1 LQTQGQLDLPI
12 RQCKESA
19 MFDHHISLKTAGLGI
34 ALAHSLLWSGS
45 APAEPIAGCPSETI
59 LSQFEDFG
67 RSGKMPPELG
77 RWLSDPKAQYIE
89 PYKAFDNAYFV
100 GVCWVSAWIVST
112 KEGTVLIDTLHEP
125 HVDQLI
131 ANIKKV
137 GVDLADIK
145 YVLMTHGHFDHVGG
159 AYKLKP
165 LLANAKF
172 VMTQTGWDEAQES
185 ARQSEATPRAWKM
198 IAPDIVAKDGDVIR
212 LGDAAFA
219 VYETPGHTYGTASYA
234 YDVRD
239 GARSYRAV
247 TVGRPGIERHQG
259 FRAGRGLH
267 RQRQSAGEPRQA
279 IDPTDHRT
287 PDHASVFD
295 RADGNQGQACRARAR
310 RAASIGRSGRPDPA
324 TRPSPQGRG
333 RAAGGREEGRPLRL
347 AEISSPDERSDIRR
361 IFRATGQTCP
371 GYRSAHPGYGSLNLL
386 YASLVAMMTCSAQ
399 PLVRCGS
406 QRVS

>member
-1 LQTQGQLDLPI
+1 M
-12 RQCKESA
+12 S
-19 MFDHHISLKTAGLGI
+19 DHRVSLKTAGLGI

-198 IAPDIVAKDGDVIR
+198 IAPEMVAKDGDVIR

-239 GARSYRAV
+239 GARSNRAV
-247 TVGRPGIERHQG
+247 TVGGLGFERPSRNS
-259 FRAGRGLH
+259 RAGRGLH

-287 PDHASVFD
+287 PDHPSVFD

-347 AEISSPDERSDIRR
+347 AEISSPGTNAATSGEFFAQLVNRLARISLRASGRRELELAIR
-361 IFRATGQTCP
+361 FLRA
-371 GYRSAHPGYGSLNLL
+371 
-386 YASLVAMMTCSAQ
+386 MITCSSQ
-399 PLVRCGS
+399 PLLRCGS
-406 QRVS
+406 QLVS

>member
-1 LQTQGQLDLPI
+1 
-12 RQCKESA
+12 
-19 MFDHHISLKTAGLGI
+19 MFDHHVSLKTAGLGI

-45 APAEPIAGCPSETI
+45 APAEPIVGCPSETI

-198 IAPDIVAKDGDVIR
+198 IAPEMVAKDGDVIR

-247 TVGRPGIERHQG
+247 TVGGLGLNAIKDSGQVEAYIASVNRLESLARQSIQPITVHLTTHPFSTGLTETKDRL
-259 FRAGRGLH
+259 AGRAPDAPHPLVDPVGLT
-267 RQRQSAGEPRQA
+267 RQL
-279 IDPTDHRT
+279 DHLRKG
-287 PDHASVFD
+287 A
-295 RADGNQGQACRARAR
+295 
-310 RAASIGRSGRPDPA
+310 
-324 TRPSPQGRG
+324 
-333 RAAGGREEGRPLRL
+333 EERL
-347 AEISSPDERSDIRR
+347 AVEKKAGR
-361 IFRATGQTCP
+361 
-371 GYRSAHPGYGSLNLL
+371 
-386 YASLVAMMTCSAQ
+386 
-399 PLVRCGS
+399 
-406 QRVS
+406 